1 MTERRSEKNGGTMS
15 KPLKPADGAR
25 SSNNAARE
33 TEADEAGGDDSSRVS
48 RRKALTIGAATA
60 ASTALP
66 IEAMARTIAGQTAA
80 PLLLERVK
88 GALEAAHEL
97 RDIRAEL
104 AACQAKILRMDPH
117 SAASRSEQ
125 SRQFSLAYLQ
135 GEAETRAFSTANG
148 ISSKASAALK
158 ADMRELEIVLT
169 RYIFQGAVTP
179 VTPDWDAWARK
190 REVVWRRW
198 LADRAT
204 RLTAG

>member
-1 MTERRSEKNGGTMS
+1 MTDRRSWTNGGSIS
-15 KPLKPADGAR
+15 KPPEPVDGTR
-25 SSNNAARE
+25 SSSHATRDG
-33 TEADEAGGDDSSRVS
+33 EADKAGGEDSSRVS
-48 RRKALTIGAATA
+48 RRKALVIGAVTTA
-60 ASTALP
+60 SAALP
-66 IEAMARTIAGQTAA
+66 IEAMARTVAAQTAE
-80 PLLLERVK
+80 PLLLERMK
-88 GALEAAHEL
+88 GALEAVHEL

-125 SRQFSLAYLQ
+125 SRQSGLCYLQ

-148 ISSKASAALK
+148 ISSKAPAALR

-190 REVVWRRW
+190 RQVVWRRW
-198 LADRAT
+198 LAGRART
-204 RLTAG
+204 TTPA